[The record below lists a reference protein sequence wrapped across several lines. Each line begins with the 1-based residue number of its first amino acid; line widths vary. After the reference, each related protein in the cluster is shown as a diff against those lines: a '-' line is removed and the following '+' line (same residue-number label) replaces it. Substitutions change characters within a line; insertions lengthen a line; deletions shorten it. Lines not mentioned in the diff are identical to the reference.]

1 MPDEEPSVTETVDQ
15 AIEDSRLSRVR
26 VQKFIHIFGQS
37 LDRTFPVDLNFPVR
51 GRVRILGDMF
61 LYLFG
66 RDGTILISSIAF
78 SFFFSIFP
86 IIVLLLTAAS
96 YLGLPELRDSIFQS
110 LSQFFPIAQEFII
123 KNLDIYTRQ
132 AGSLQLVSLLV
143 IAWSGS
149 TLFFALEAGLDSAY
163 RIREY
168 RNFVFSQALSTGLTL
183 ISGTLVLLAIVLLGT
198 VHGYTQDRVDSLTEA
213 AINLVISYA
222 LALVLFFTIYY
233 YLPNQSRRLG
243 RVLLESNF
251 SVICW
256 LTLNA
261 LFQRY
266 ASSWSLQEIY
276 GPFYVSMTL
285 LLWAYA
291 SGCVLLGTARLSAE
305 GFFGKR
311 SSTFF

>member
-1 MPDEEPSVTETVDQ
+1 MPDQESNASEVVDDVQEEGFG
-15 AIEDSRLSRVR
+15 RVR
-26 VQKFIHIFGQS
+26 VQKFIHVCGES
-37 LDRTFPVDLNFPVR
+37 LDRTFPVGLKYPIR
-51 GRVRILGDMF
+51 GRVRIVTDML

-96 YLGLPELRDSIFQS
+96 YLGLPGLRESIFQS
-110 LSQFFPIAQEFII
+110 LLNFFPIAQDFII
-123 KNLDIYTRQ
+123 KNLDIYTRE
-132 AGSLQLVSLLV
+132 AGQMQVISVLL

-168 RNFVFSQALSTGLTL
+168 RNFVFSQALGTGLTL
-183 ISGTLVLLAIVLLGT
+183 ISGLLVLLTILLFWT
-198 VHGYTQDRVDSLTEA
+198 VEGYTRGTADSLTEA
-213 AINLVISYA
+213 AIALAVSYA
-222 LALVLFFTIYY
+222 LAMVLFFTIYY
-233 YLPNQSRRLG
+233 YLPNRPRKLTG
-243 RVLLESNF
+243 VLLETNF
-251 SVICW
+251 SVVCW
-256 LTLNA
+256 LTINGV
-261 LFQRY
+261 FQRY

-291 SGCVLLGTARLSAE
+291 SGCVLLGTARLSAD
-305 GFFGKR
+305 GFFGKQ
-311 SSTFF
+311 SAHL

>member
-1 MPDEEPSVTETVDQ
+1 MPDKELSAVEAVDQ
-15 AIEDSRLSRVR
+15 PQHSRFGRIKVQRVLH
-26 VQKFIHIFGQS
+26 VCSQS
-37 LDRTFPVDLNFPVR
+37 LDRTFPIDLNYPIR
-51 GRVRILGDMF
+51 GRVRIVTDTL

-78 SFFFSIFP
+78 SFFFSVFP

-96 YLGLPELRDSIFQS
+96 YLGLPELRDSIFQA
-110 LSQFFPIAQEFII
+110 LSNFFPIAQDFII
-123 KNLDIYTRQ
+123 KNLDIYTRE
-132 AGSLQLVSLLV
+132 AGQMQVVSLLL

-168 RNFVFSQALSTGLTL
+168 RNFVFSQALGTGLT
-183 ISGTLVLLAIVLLGT
+183 IVSGVFVLLTILLLGT
-198 VHGYTQDRVDSLTEA
+198 VEGYLRVTDSLAETTIGLA
-213 AINLVISYA
+213 VSYG
-222 LALVLFFTIYY
+222 LALILFFTIYY
-233 YLPNQSRRLG
+233 YLPNRPRKLT
-243 RVLLESNF
+243 RVLVETNF

-256 LTLNA
+256 LIINGV
-261 LFQRY
+261 FQRY

-291 SGCVLLGTARLSAE
+291 SGCVLLGTARLSAD
-305 GFFGKR
+305 GFFGSQSPR
-311 SSTFF
+311 L